1 MSGLLTSLVAI
12 EVLLTLVLAA
22 LYVYDRR
29 LQFNE
34 NDSLVLDHAEEHL
47 MAGQAELRAKANRA
61 EYWLKYTGIGWLV
74 LGVATLGVF
83 VAEGIGVM

>member
-1 MSGLLTSLVAI
+1 MSGLFTSLLAI
-12 EVLLTLVLAA
+12 EIVLTVVLFV
-22 LYVYDRR
+22 LFVYDRR

-34 NDSLVLDHAEEHL
+34 NDSIVLDRAEEHL
-47 MAGQAELRAKANRA
+47 MTGQAELRAKANKV
-61 EYWLKYTGIGWLV
+61 ESWLKYTGIGWRV